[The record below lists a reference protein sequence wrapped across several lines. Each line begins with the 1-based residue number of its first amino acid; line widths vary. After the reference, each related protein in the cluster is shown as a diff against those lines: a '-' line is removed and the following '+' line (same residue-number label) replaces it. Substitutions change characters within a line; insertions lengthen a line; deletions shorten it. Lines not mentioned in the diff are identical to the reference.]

1 MRIALVSEHANPL
14 AVVGGVD
21 AGGQNVHVAA
31 LAGGLVARGHDV
43 TVYSRRDSASTPAR
57 VHAAEGYVVEHVP
70 AGPPSDIPKDQLLPY
85 MPAFASH
92 LRARWAEDPVDIVHA
107 HFWMSGLASVRA
119 AQASGTPVVQTFH
132 ALGTVKKRQQGGRD
146 TSPATRVALER
157 RLCGTV
163 DRVIA
168 TCRDEVAELRRMG
181 MPAGRASVIPCGVD
195 TEAFRPTPPPAPL
208 ARRDHPRLLVIG
220 RIVERKGVGNVIEA
234 LAELPGVELM
244 VAGGPAPDLVD
255 TDPEVMRLRKVARRL
270 GVADRVRFLGS
281 VSRPD
286 LPALTCSADVVV
298 AVPWY
303 EPFGIVP
310 VEAMACGVPV
320 VGSAVGGLLDTVV
333 PGVTGEL
340 VPPRRPDL
348 LAPVLRDLLADPA
361 RRAAYGAAGR
371 ARAVAIYQWRQV
383 VAATED
389 VYASTVTSR
398 LASAAAATPRLRSGV
413 TR

>member
-1 MRIALVSEHANPL
+1 MKIAMVSEHANPL
-14 AVVGGVD
+14 ADVGSVD

-31 LAGGLVARGHDV
+31 LAKGLTSRGHDV
-43 TVYSRRDSASTPAR
+43 TVFTRRDDPSTPRRITSAD
-57 VHAAEGYVVEHVP
+57 GYVVELVA
-70 AGPPSDIPKDQLLPY
+70 AGPPTDIPKDELLQY
-85 MPAFASH
+85 MPAFADH
-92 LRARWAEDPVDIVHA
+92 LRARWAEEPVDVVHA

-119 AQASGTPVVQTFH
+119 ARSSGTPVLQTFH
-132 ALGTVKKRQQGGRD
+132 ALGTVKRRQQGSRD
-146 TSPATRVALER
+146 TSPATRIALER
-157 RLCGTV
+157 RLCATV

-181 MPAGRASVIPCGVD
+181 LTADRSSVIPCGVD
-195 TEAFRPTPPPAPL
+195 TDAFRPVAVPPRAGPPSQ
-208 ARRDHPRLLVIG
+208 PRLLVIG

-234 LAELPGVELM
+234 LAQLPGVELL

-255 TDPEVMRLRKVARRL
+255 TDPQVVRLRRLAREL

-310 VEAMACGVPV
+310 VEAMACGRPV

-348 LAPVLRDLLADPA
+348 LALVLRDLLADPA
-361 RRAAYGAAGR
+361 RREAYGRAGR
-371 ARAVAIYQWRQV
+371 ARAVSTYQWRQV

-389 VYASTVTSR
+389 VYAYTV
-398 LASAAAATPRLRSGV
+398 AVATPRLRSGV
-413 TR
+413 PR